1 MRVPLCLAAT
11 LLICLSPCAW
21 SAATP
26 AAAGRPAP
34 VEEQAPAPVPAD
46 STAILPG
53 PLRSFLRMAG
63 ISQKVAP
70 DEVLPLLAQ
79 NVVIRGYRGW
89 GSDSQPTEYM
99 TLLRRYVQQAR
110 ELSALAAAGQGK
122 IRIETCEQAQPL
134 LTVLGYKFRVGCG
147 QDTVLE
153 TADARRAFL
162 TLDSGFPLT
171 ALEQAL
177 AEKKP
182 FVYDYPSTQ
191 VPVLFTQQDWI
202 NVRGAYAGHRGDVFD
217 ALLVDPMLSRVYWA
231 FARMDRETRSFL
243 KQSVGISQLLR
254 SAPVFDFYGTQLLV
268 RSGRI
273 VVPGGASAE
282 PVWQELVGA
291 SVANPGDFIVKL
303 LAKDQGWLA
312 AYYDSL
318 SRATTEQQRYFVEPH
333 RLRNFYVALRAG
345 DPNPSPARPVF
356 RSDPGML
363 LLINCLQ
370 FDAQGSPVAPGGL
383 AGWNEIAHQKGQ
395 SPQVQRL
402 AKRVAKKWNTP
413 DDLIAGMFTFSRAD
427 ATDSPLQLYLTISEI
442 DRGRSGQPLTPQT
455 ARLLA
460 TRFARFGPQYTL
472 FSEFPALDN
481 NSIARFIAVA
491 DAVDHIKDHSLRSD
505 ALGLLQ
511 ANVGLWQILARQG
524 QIPREQVNDS
534 FQRTLQPFASVRTS
548 AQLFDAGRTALHAV
562 LKAATNRDRLSQD
575 EVISLLAGPAQT
587 AQDAEQVH
595 EELARGIRSVLEDQ
609 RLISL
614 DTLWALADGMKELSA
629 GQPVADS
636 LMPLARELRE
646 FEFPRPLFTK
656 GERVQY
662 APSLPDSRH
671 AESQTHIDL
680 TPVLKSANPKSL
692 ADARGQ
698 LTPFLR
704 DSLVGLNYAYYE
716 PPGAQMLH
724 HNPLFIRSHD
734 FSGTV
739 SPNGEYSWQTPQ
751 LFGSG
756 VTAGR
761 GAHLMG
767 SLADL
772 PYVLSEVEEDFI
784 VPENVQALIWQE
796 LVPVLV
802 TSAILPRW
810 WNVSPDEL
818 HAVALYQRA
827 GEELLGAAAKDAHV
841 RQNVMAV
848 LSDRVLAQRREI
860 IEQAL
865 VSGHPEALPQMLPGE
880 TFYLAAE
887 YRRRFAAENMNW
899 GPAGAELDALVQAH
913 PADTSLQRI
922 SHDFGVPHP
931 ILKQTYSRELV
942 NMKPFPALMGYG
954 SRLLAES
961 WDSGN
966 LYWARLADEM
976 HIPPVMLNRLVP
988 TLTRRMVE
996 KIFATDFEDLPALTR
1011 AMEETGDEFRQRRG
1025 EATIQSTST
1034 SAPTMNSST
1043 PQH

>member
-1 MRVPLCLAAT
+1 L
-11 LLICLSPCAW
+11 AW
-21 SAATP
+21 SAPVAGAASPAEQQP
-26 AAAGRPAP
+26 AAPAR
-34 VEEQAPAPVPAD
+34 AHA
-46 STAILPG
+46 TAFVPG

-63 ISQKVAP
+63 ISQKVSP

-89 GSDSQPTEYM
+89 GNDSQPTEYM

-110 ELSALAAAGQGK
+110 ELRNIAAAGQGS
-122 IRIETCEQAQPL
+122 IRVDTCEQVQPVL
-134 LTVLGYKFRVGCG
+134 AILGYKLRGGCG
-147 QDTVLE
+147 QDMVLE
-153 TADARRAFL
+153 TADAQRAFL

-182 FVYDYPSTQ
+182 FAYEYPSTQ
-191 VPVLFTQQDWI
+191 VPVLFTQEDWI
-202 NVRGAYAGHRGDVFD
+202 NVRGAYAGHRGDVID
-217 ALLVDPMLSRVYWA
+217 ALLVDPMLARIYWS
-231 FARMDRETRSFL
+231 FGRMDNETRDFL

-268 RSGRI
+268 RSGRV
-273 VVPGGASAE
+273 VVPGGAAAE
-282 PVWQELVGA
+282 PVWQELVGG
-291 SVANPGDFIVKL
+291 SVTNPADFILKL
-303 LAKDQGWLA
+303 MAKDQGWLA

-318 SRATTEQQRYFVEPH
+318 SRATSEQQRYFVEPK
-333 RLRNFYVALRAG
+333 RLHNFYEALRAG

-356 RSDPGML
+356 RSDPGMM

-370 FDAQGSPVAPGGL
+370 FDAHGVPVVPGGL
-383 AGWNEIAHQKGQ
+383 AAWNEIAHQKGQ

-402 AKRVAKKWNTP
+402 AKRVSKHWNTP

-427 ATDSPLQLYLTISEI
+427 ATDNPLQLYLTIGEI
-442 DRGRSGQPLTPQT
+442 DRGHSNQPLTAQT
-455 ARLLA
+455 VRVLA
-460 TRFARFGPQYTL
+460 NRYARFGPQYTL
-472 FSEFPALDN
+472 FSEFPLLDN
-481 NSIARFIAVA
+481 NSIVRFVGVA
-491 DAVDHIKDHSLRSD
+491 DAVDRIHDRSLRSD
-505 ALGLLQ
+505 ALGLFQ
-511 ANVGLWQILARQG
+511 ANVGLWQIFARQG
-524 QIPREQVNDS
+524 QIPRGQINDS
-534 FQRTLQPFASVRTS
+534 FQRTLAPFATVRTS
-548 AQLFDAGRTALHAV
+548 AQLFDAGRAALHVV
-562 LKAATNRDRLSQD
+562 LKAATNRERLSQD
-575 EVISLLAGPAQT
+575 EVVSLLAGPNQSS
-587 AQDAEQVH
+587 QDAAQVH
-595 EELARGIRSVLEDQ
+595 EELARGISSVLEDQ

-614 DTLWALADGMKELSA
+614 DTLWSLADGMKELAA

-662 APSLPDSRH
+662 APSLPDTRH
-671 AESQTHIDL
+671 AESQTHIDI
-680 TPVLKSANPKSL
+680 TGVIKSANPKEL
-692 ADARGQ
+692 AEARGQ

-756 VTAGR
+756 VAAGR

-810 WNVSPDEL
+810 WNISADEM
-818 HAVALYQRA
+818 HAVTLYQRT
-827 GEELLGAAAKDAHV
+827 GEELMESASKDAHV

-848 LSDRVLAQRREI
+848 LSDRVLAQRREMVQ
-860 IEQAL
+860 QAL
-865 VSGHPEALPQMLPGE
+865 VSGHADAVPQLLPGE
-880 TFYLAAE
+880 AFYLAAE
-887 YRRRFAAENMNW
+887 YRRRFASEMPSW
-899 GPAGAELDALVQAH
+899 GAAGTELEALVHAN
-913 PADTSLQRI
+913 PADTGAERI

-931 ILKQTYSRELV
+931 VLKQTYSRDLA
-942 NMKPFPALMGYG
+942 NGKPFPALMGYG

-976 HIPPVMLNRLVP
+976 HITPVMLNRLVP
-988 TLTRRMVE
+988 ALTRRMVE

-1011 AMEETGDEFRQRRG
+1011 AMEETGDEFRHRKV
-1025 EATIQSTST
+1025 EAALPGL
-1034 SAPTMNSST
+1034 SAPAQSNILSA
-1043 PQH
+1043 PQQH